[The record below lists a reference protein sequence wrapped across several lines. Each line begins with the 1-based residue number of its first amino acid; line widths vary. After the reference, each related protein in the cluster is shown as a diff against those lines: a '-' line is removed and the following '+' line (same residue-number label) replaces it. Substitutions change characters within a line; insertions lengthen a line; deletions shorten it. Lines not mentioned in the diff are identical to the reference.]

1 MHFRRSIIIAE
12 LCMQQKSQDVEKKI
26 LRFLKRHLTEKF
38 QNSVPEGFIATPRRV
53 VFKFRQIW
61 PTGNR

>member
-1 MHFRRSIIIAE
+1 
-12 LCMQQKSQDVEKKI
+12 MQQKSQDVEKKI